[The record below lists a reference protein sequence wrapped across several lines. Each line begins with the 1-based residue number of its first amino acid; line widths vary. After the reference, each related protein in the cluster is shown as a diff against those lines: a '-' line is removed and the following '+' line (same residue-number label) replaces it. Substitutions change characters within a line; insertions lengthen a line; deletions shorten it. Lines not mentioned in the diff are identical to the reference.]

1 VKRALLLVAL
11 GLVVGAALS
20 AVFGLPFGRGSC
32 AGPVPEPAG
41 GAADRSAELDELR
54 LALDHESIEREM
66 LAAEVELMRSVIEQ
80 IALERV
86 EPVPPREGRAA
97 AAGAAARSSKQLQL
111 DEERLLE
118 LGLVESEVRVLRERW
133 DVAQLAKLDLRDR
146 ATREGWLMRPRH
158 RLELDRIGQALRTE
172 LGDEAYDQMLYAT
185 QQSNRAVVQSVIG
198 GSVAERAG
206 LQPGDEVIS
215 YASERIF
222 APQELSRLTTQGVR
236 GESIRVTFDRGGQR
250 ISAVVPRGPLG
261 VRLTAR
267 RSPPAR

>member
-1 VKRALLLVAL
+1 MKRALLLVGL

-20 AVFGLPFGRGSC
+20 ALVGLPFGRGSC
-32 AGPVPEPAG
+32 AGPVREPAG

-86 EPVPPREGRAA
+86 DSAPPREER
-97 AAGAAARSSKQLQL
+97 AAARSSKQLQL
-111 DEERLLE
+111 DEDRLLE

-236 GESIRVTFDRGGQR
+236 GESIRVTIDRGGQR

-267 RSPPAR
+267 RSPPVR